1 MRFRRFNAAR
11 SERLIE
17 AIWRATMT
25 DTDISTIEV
34 TKELDCVG
42 MFCPMP
48 IYKASIAMKDLQ
60 AGQVLKVLSTD
71 LGSVADFPS
80 FARQAK
86 HDLLATDE
94 QDGVH
99 IFFIRKGV
107 N

>member
-1 MRFRRFNAAR
+1 MNA
-11 SERLIE
+11 I
-17 AIWRATMT
+17 
-25 DTDISTIEV
+25 DTSTIEV
-34 TKELDCVG
+34 AQELDCVG

-48 IYKASIAMKDLQ
+48 IYKASIAMKGLQ

-80 FARQAK
+80 FARQAQ
-86 HDLLATDE
+86 HDLIATDE
-94 QDGVH
+94 QDGIH

>member
-1 MRFRRFNAAR
+1 MNATDA
-11 SERLIE
+11 
-17 AIWRATMT
+17 ATI
-25 DTDISTIEV
+25 DVSQ
-34 TKELDCVG
+34 ELDCIG

-48 IYKASIAMKDLQ
+48 IYKASLAMKKLQ

-80 FARQAK
+80 FARQAN
-86 HDLLATDE
+86 HHLLATDE
-94 QDGVH
+94 QEGVH